1 MKIITLTAVEGMK
14 IVKVELIKSMVVI
27 EVKQFH

>member
-14 IVKVELIKSMVVI
+14 IVKVELIKSLQ
-27 EVKQFH
+27 KTSDF